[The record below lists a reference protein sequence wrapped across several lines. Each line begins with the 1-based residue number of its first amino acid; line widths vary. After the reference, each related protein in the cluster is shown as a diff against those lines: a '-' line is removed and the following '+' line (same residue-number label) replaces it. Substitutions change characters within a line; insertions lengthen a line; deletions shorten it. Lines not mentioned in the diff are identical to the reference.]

1 MRKSASSARRINFSS
16 IISSQRADSNFA
28 HQLPLPTTSIWSWYP
43 LRSSKFPT
51 RSFDFLPK
59 LTRSDLLSF
68 CESDH
73 YLSRNDKR
81 TTENRVE
88 MVHAGASLT
97 LRICVEKAL
106 RNWISPHI
114 LPLLYDR
121 VAELQKNMLYVC
133 LRFLLIVIR
142 DNTHLLCD
150 CIRGFST
157 SCAHRGRVLC
167 ELADRINGRP
177 LRPDRKRTREKTIHV
192 LQRQCL
198 QNFGK
203 KSALQSLSQT
213 GSQEGNASSRKR
225 TKTRQKV
232 QTAPRIESLNPL
244 LTYLPEGTSDF
255 TPGNVVLIRKKL
267 QEIAK
272 NCGRT
277 DILWP
282 RLGKVEKSELV
293 GF

>member
-167 ELADRINGRP
+167 ELAGQIGNEQEKRLSMSFKDNVFRTSEKNLLFRVS
-177 LRPDRKRTREKTIHV
+177 LRPDHKKEMHHQESEPKQDSTDRKSKQ
-192 LQRQCL
+192 LQQLRVW
-198 QNFGK
+198 
-203 KSALQSLSQT
+203 T
-213 GSQEGNASSRKR
+213 
-225 TKTRQKV
+225 
-232 QTAPRIESLNPL
+232 L

-255 TPGNVVLIRKKL
+255 TPGKVVLIRKKL